1 MGALTLK
8 SFPFELRGWD
18 IEKFESIDP
27 TDGFGSNTRIY
38 VSKDQIVQIEPDY
51 DINTFN
57 TWLTNKGRQFFDGVF
72 GPWSS
77 EKRTKNELVIESKSW
92 LGLVS
97 TLTQTIFIS
106 KLCRKRQNDKQFFT
120 IVFENLSIEIL
131 SMLLIF
137 SQNHSFLKLR
147 RAENYELN
155 NDLETNFQLNLAR
168 KKVKLNNS
176 TLCLLISNNP
186 RYEGYYLNLN
196 LRQRFFKG
204 NFKCLMIG
212 SLIDLTFPV
221 SFLGSNLN
229 ILNTI
234 AEGNNITCQELKISK
249 NPILVF
255 NQELLKRNDGKN
267 TIEVF
272 KILKYTNIF
281 NSTWNGINMLNS
293 SLSDGGINYLN
304 KFLPLSLND
313 LNNSNSL
320 YFLNVS
326 THKINNLKKII
337 NLKLFNYTLSKK
349 KKVSYKQT
357 VLDQNSKLNNNFRF
371 YTNFYST
378 QEQKHTNFISIPSNS
393 FYENDET
400 YVNTEGLTKHV
411 TKLIFRKK
419 TKNSWQI
426 LRQIF
431 KHLDKKLVLLNQT
444 EKNLILFNSKRIT
457 NFKNYI
463 NFQYFAVKN
472 LTNISFYLTTKNS
485 SFIISNNIENFKSK
499 RVKFTQTKL
508 KYWLDDFFSG
518 GKDEYS
524 EHSLV
529 MTNCSKTLRSETT
542 NFF

>member
-18 IEKFESIDP
+18 VEKFEGIDP
-27 TDGFGSNTRIY
+27 TDGFGFNTRVY
-38 VSKDQIVQIEPDY
+38 VNKNQIVQIEPDY

-57 TWLTNKGRQFFDGVF
+57 TWLTNKGRQFFDGINES
-72 GPWSS
+72 WSS
-77 EKRTKNELVIESKSW
+77 EKKTKNELTIDNKSW
-92 LGLVS
+92 LNLVNE
-97 TLTQTIFIS
+97 LTQTIFIS
-106 KLCRKRQNDKQFFT
+106 KLCRKHQNDKQFFT
-120 IVFENLSIEIL
+120 IVFENLSVEIL
-131 SMLLIF
+131 SMLLMF
-137 SQNHSFLKLR
+137 SQNHSFVKLR
-147 RAENYELN
+147 RAENYQIN
-155 NDLETNFQLNLAR
+155 NDLETNFQLNLAK

-186 RYEGYYLNLN
+186 RYEGFYLNLN

-204 NFKCLMIG
+204 NFKCLIIG

-229 ILNTI
+229 ILKTI
-234 AEGNNITCQELKISK
+234 AEGNNITCQEIKISK
-249 NPILVF
+249 NPILIF

-267 TIEVF
+267 AIEIL
-272 KILKYTNIF
+272 KILKYTDIF
-281 NSTWNGINMLNS
+281 NNTWNNINMLNS
-293 SLSDGGINYLN
+293 SLFDGGIHYLN
-304 KFLPLSLND
+304 KFLPLNLKD
-313 LNNSNSL
+313 LKNFNSL

-337 NLKLFNYTLSKK
+337 DLKLFDYTLNKK
-349 KKVSYKQT
+349 EQVSYRQT
-357 VLDQNSKLNNNFRF
+357 VLDQNNKLNNNLKF

-378 QEQKHTNFISIPSNS
+378 QKHTHTNFIPIPSNS
-393 FYENDET
+393 FYENNET
-400 YVNTEGLTKHV
+400 YINTEGLTKRV
-411 TKLIFRKK
+411 TKLILKKK
-419 TKNSWQI
+419 TKNGWQI

-431 KHLDKKLVLLNQT
+431 KHLNKKLVLLNQT
-444 EKNLILFNSKRIT
+444 EKNLILFNSKKIT
-457 NFKNYI
+457 NFKNYM

-472 LTNISFYLTTKNS
+472 LTNISFYLTTKNNP
-485 SFIISNNIENFKSK
+485 FIINNNIDNFKSK
-499 RVKFTQTKL
+499 RVKFTQTKM

-529 MTNCSKTLRSETT
+529 MTNCSKVLRSETT